1 MTVRKREELNEEGKG
16 DREHN
21 LSTGL
26 ESIR

>member
-16 DREHN
+16 GREQN

-26 ESIR
+26 ESIK